1 MLAERKTARRTARAT
16 RSAAART
23 PVARETESCPAPGGG
38 DARQEFLLPD
48 LFRHR
53 RNELKDYSPVAV
65 HKVRFWWA
73 LHAPIDCGA
82 AVAIEGHGGVGVAEL
97 RQPQLGLVLIVP
109 IVESNDGN
117 HMLASDRQQLFL
129 FLPASHT
136 PGGPNIEYIDLALE
150 RRGAHGARRIE
161 HIGKRELRGRLADQR
176 RGQLVDVAVRVQAK
190 REQHHQRDECRK
202 RQQELPRQ
210 AAPSSGRGFGG
221 DTAPGAAIGTLT
233 R

>member
-1 MLAERKTARRTARAT
+1 MMRPPSSNMKKGAPQMSAVFALSGGAKRTNSPYRSVMNLKMASSLRPATSISRTCRRK
-16 RSAAART
+16 AAAK
-23 PVARETESCPAPGGG
+23 SNGGPGG
-38 DARQEFLLPD
+38 
-48 LFRHR
+48 
-53 RNELKDYSPVAV
+53 
-65 HKVRFWWA
+65 
-73 LHAPIDCGA
+73 C
-82 AVAIEGHGGVGVAEL
+82 GVGEL

-129 FLPASHT
+129 FLPTGHA
-136 PGGPNIEYIDLALE
+136 PGGPNVEYIDLALE

-161 HIGKRELRGRLADQR
+161 HIGKRELRRRLADQR

-202 RQQELPRQ
+202 RQQELPHQ

-221 DTAPGAAIGTLT
+221 DTAPGAATGTLT